1 MGKITLELMNLSIKL
16 DKIFSIFRDKTSI
29 IIGKKKYTYNYLK
42 TKSDQIIAQFNQQ
55 NIRIKDV
62 VLIFNNK
69 KIEEFLMMIACLRT
83 GIIYSNIDPSLPGD
97 RIRLIIKNLNPKI
110 FYSKKYTKN
119 ILKNIDKKK
128 IFRIRK
134 SNISSLKV
142 SNKFSKLNPLYI
154 IYTSGS
160 SGVPKGVCINHNNV
174 INFIKW
180 SKKKFS
186 IQSNDNI
193 TNLNPMYFDNS
204 VFDFYNSIFNGGTM
218 VVFSENDVKKTS
230 NIMKIIKNNNCTIW
244 YSVPSLLIYCYNL
257 RAFEIQN
264 FFKIKKII
272 FAGEP
277 YPKYKLYE
285 LFKKFRENIIFFNA
299 YGPTE
304 TTCLCSAHKINL
316 KDFKSNYNLVT
327 LGKLNDK
334 NCFFKIKATKKNYI
348 SKNHKQGE
356 LHIGGSFVSDGYYND
371 KKLTSEKFYEVKNKK
386 RKIRFYKSGDLVIKD
401 KKGFYYYKGRSDN
414 QIKIMGYRIE
424 LEDVEMNINKLQD
437 VSQSCVLFDKNKQ
450 SSSLVAF
457 ISSKKK
463 NLPSLKEDLKK
474 ILPYYMM
481 PKKFILM
488 RSLPFNRNGKLDKNR
503 LKKLI

>member
-1 MGKITLELMNLSIKL
+1 MNLSLNLIKVFN
-16 DKIFSIFRDKTSI
+16 KYKNKTAI

-42 TKSDQIIAQFNQQ
+42 NKSDQIISQFKQE
-55 NIRIKDV
+55 NINMKDV

-69 KIEEFLMMIACLRT
+69 NIEEFLMMIACLRSGVT
-83 GIIYSNIDPSLPGD
+83 YSNIDPSLPGD

-119 ILKNIDKKK
+119 ILKNINKKK

-134 SNISSLKV
+134 SNIGSFKV
-142 SNKFSKLNPLYI
+142 SNKFSKFNPLYI

-160 SGVPKGVCINHNNV
+160 SGIPKGVCVNHNNV

-204 VFDFYNSIFNGGTM
+204 VFDFYNSIFNGATM
-218 VVFSENDVKKTS
+218 VVFKEDDVKKPE
-230 NIMKIIKNNNCTIW
+230 NIMKIIKINNCTIW
-244 YSVPSLLIYCYNL
+244 YSVPSLLIYCQNL
-257 RAFEIQN
+257 RAFEIKN
-264 FFKIKKII
+264 FFNIKKIV

-277 YPKYKLYE
+277 YPKYKLYD

-316 KDFKSNYNLVT
+316 KDFQSNYNLVT

-334 NCFFKIKATKKNYI
+334 NCSFKIEVAKKNYI

-356 LHIGGSFVSDGYYND
+356 LHIGGSFVSDGYYNN
-371 KKLTSEKFYEVKNKK
+371 KKLTSEKFYELKSKNKK
-386 RKIRFYKSGDLVIKD
+386 TRFYNSGDLVIKD
-401 KKGFYYYKGRSDN
+401 KKGFYHYKGRSDN

-424 LEDVEMNINKLQD
+424 LEDIEMNINKLQD
-437 VSQSCVLFDKNKQ
+437 VNQSCVLLDKNKQ
-450 SSSLVAF
+450 STSLVAF
-457 ISSKKK
+457 ISSKNK

-474 ILPYYMM
+474 LLPHYMM
-481 PKKFILM
+481 PKKFVLM
-488 RSLPFNRNGKLDKNR
+488 KSLPFNRNGKLDKNR